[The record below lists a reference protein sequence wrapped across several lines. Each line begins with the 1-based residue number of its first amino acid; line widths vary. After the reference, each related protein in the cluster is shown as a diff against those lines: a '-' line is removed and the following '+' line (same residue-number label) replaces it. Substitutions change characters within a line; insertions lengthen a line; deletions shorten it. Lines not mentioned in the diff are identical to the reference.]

1 MIRSPIV
8 VVLGHVDVGK
18 TALLDKIR
26 GTSVMLKEPGTMT
39 QHIGAS
45 FLPWTVLKN
54 LSKKLSGHISE
65 KVKIP
70 GLLVIDTPGHEAFTN
85 LRRRGGSIAD
95 IAILVVDITK
105 GFQPQT
111 YEALEILRQRKTP
124 FILVAN
130 KIDKIPG
137 WKSSPN
143 SSFII
148 NFKTQSESVKNIFE
162 EHIYVI
168 INEMLR
174 QGFRS
179 DLYFRIT
186 DFTKTVAIVPTSAL
200 TGEGIPDLLLVLAG
214 LTQRYM
220 LKRLQITSK
229 YGKGVVLEV
238 KEEKGLGTTID
249 TIIYDGI
256 IKIGDTIV
264 VGGLDGAIVTKVKAL
279 LMPKPLDEMRAPED
293 RFAKVKKVIAAAGVK
308 IVANNLEKAIT
319 GAPVIVARKNNL
331 REVVKYVEEE
341 VKSIRISKK
350 IAGIVVKADTLGTL
364 EALTNYIE
372 KMGFPVRYADIGP
385 VIKRDIVEAS
395 ISKQSNHLFG
405 VILAFNVPIGEEAE
419 REARDK
425 DIKIFS
431 ERIIYRLVENYIK
444 WYKEEKEKEKKIILS
459 KIFFPAKVKILSNYI
474 FRRSNPIIVGVK
486 VLSGKIKPGYP
497 LMLKDGRKVGEIM
510 QIQEHGKPIKEAV
523 KGMEV
528 AISIRS
534 NMMIGRQIKDDDTLY
549 TDIPE
554 YQLEI
559 LLEKFKEEIGEE
571 EMELIREIKR
581 IRRKLYKGI

>member
-45 FLPWTVLKN
+45 FLPWSVLKS
-54 LSKKLSGHISE
+54 LSKKLSGQISE
-65 KVKIP
+65 RVKIP
-70 GLLVIDTPGHEAFTN
+70 GILVIDTPGHEAFTN
-85 LRRRGGSIAD
+85 LRKRGGSIAD

-111 YEALEILRQRKTP
+111 YEALEILRQRRTP
-124 FILVAN
+124 FILVVN

-148 NFKTQSESVKNIFE
+148 NYKRQSDSAKGSFE
-162 EHIYVI
+162 EAIYII
-168 INEMLR
+168 INEMLK
-174 QGFRS
+174 QGLRS
-179 DLYFRIT
+179 DLYFRIS

-214 LTQRYM
+214 LTQKYM
-220 LKRLQITSK
+220 LKRLQISNK
-229 YGKGVVLEV
+229 YGKGVILEV
-238 KEEKGLGTTID
+238 KEERGLGVTID
-249 TIIYDGI
+249 TIVYDGI
-256 IKIGDTIV
+256 IKVGDTIV
-264 VGGLDGAIVTKVKAL
+264 LGGLDGVIVTKVKAL

-293 RFAKVKKVIAAAGVK
+293 KFLHIKKIVAAAGVK

-319 GAPVIVARKNNL
+319 GAPVIVAGKRNL
-331 REVVKYVEEE
+331 REIIKQVEEE
-341 VKSIRISKK
+341 IESVRISKK
-350 IAGIVVKADTLGTL
+350 ITGLVVKADTLGTL
-364 EALTNYIE
+364 EALVTYIE
-372 KMGFPVRYADIGP
+372 KNGFPVRYADIGP

-395 ISKQSNHLFG
+395 ISKQNNRLYG
-405 VILAFNVPIGEEAE
+405 VILAFNVPITDDAE

-425 DIKIFS
+425 GIKIFS
-431 ERIIYRLVENYIK
+431 EKIIYRLVENYLK
-444 WYKEEKEKEKKIILS
+444 WYKEEKDREKRAILS
-459 KIFFPAKVKILSNYI
+459 KIILPAKIKILSNYI

-486 VLSGKIKPGYP
+486 IISGVIKPGFP
-497 LMLKDGRKVGEIM
+497 LMMENGRRVGEIM
-510 QIQEHGKPIKEAV
+510 QIQEHGKVLKEAIE
-523 KGMEV
+523 GMEV

-534 NMMIGRQIKDDDTLY
+534 NMIIGRQVKENEILY
-549 TDIPE
+549 TDIPNN
-554 YQLEI
+554 QMEI
-559 LLEKFKEEIGEE
+559 LIEKFRNDIGEE
-571 EMELIREIKR
+571 GIRLIKEIKKIKKR
-581 IRRKLYKGI
+581 AY

>member
-45 FLPWTVLKN
+45 FLPWSVLKS
-54 LSKKLSGHISE
+54 LSKKLSGQISE
-65 KVKIP
+65 RVKIP
-70 GLLVIDTPGHEAFTN
+70 GILVIDTPGHEAFTN
-85 LRRRGGSIAD
+85 LRKRGGSIAD

-111 YEALEILRQRKTP
+111 YEALEILRQRRTP
-124 FILVAN
+124 FILVVN

-148 NFKTQSESVKNIFE
+148 NYKRQSDSAKGSFE
-162 EHIYVI
+162 EAIYII
-168 INEMLR
+168 INEMLK
-174 QGFRS
+174 QGLRS
-179 DLYFRIT
+179 DLYFRIS

-214 LTQRYM
+214 LTQKYM
-220 LKRLQITSK
+220 LKRLQISNK
-229 YGKGVVLEV
+229 YGKGVILEV
-238 KEEKGLGTTID
+238 KEERGLGVTID

-256 IKIGDTIV
+256 IKVGDTIV
-264 VGGLDGAIVTKVKAL
+264 LGGLDGVIVTKVKAL

-293 RFAKVKKVIAAAGVK
+293 KFLHIKKIVAAAGVK

-319 GAPVIVARKNNL
+319 GAPVIVAGKENL
-331 REVVKYVEEE
+331 REIIKQVEEE
-341 VKSIRISKK
+341 IESVRISKK
-350 IAGIVVKADTLGTL
+350 ITGLVVKADTLGTL
-364 EALTNYIE
+364 EALVTYIE
-372 KMGFPVRYADIGP
+372 KNGFPVRYADIGP

-395 ISKQSNHLFG
+395 ISKQNNRLYG
-405 VILAFNVPIGEEAE
+405 VILAFNVPITDDAE

-431 ERIIYRLVENYIK
+431 EKIIYRLVENYLK
-444 WYKEEKEKEKKIILS
+444 WYKEEKDREKRAILS
-459 KIFFPAKVKILSNYI
+459 KIILPAKIKILSNYI

-486 VLSGKIKPGYP
+486 IISGVIKPGFP
-497 LMLKDGRKVGEIM
+497 LMMENGRRVGEIM
-510 QIQEHGKPIKEAV
+510 QIQEHGKVLKEAIE
-523 KGMEV
+523 GMEV

-534 NMMIGRQIKDDDTLY
+534 NMIIGRQVKENEILY
-549 TDIPE
+549 TDIPND
-554 YQLEI
+554 QMEI
-559 LLEKFKEEIGEE
+559 LIEKFRNDIGKEGIR
-571 EMELIREIKR
+571 LIKEIKKIKKR
-581 IRRKLYKGI
+581 AY

>member
-45 FLPWTVLKN
+45 FLPWSVLKS
-54 LSKKLSGHISE
+54 LSKKLSGQISE
-65 KVKIP
+65 RVKIP
-70 GLLVIDTPGHEAFTN
+70 GILVIDTPGHEAFTN
-85 LRRRGGSIAD
+85 LRKRGGSIAD

-111 YEALEILRQRKTP
+111 YEALEILRQRRTP
-124 FILVAN
+124 FILVVN

-148 NFKTQSESVKNIFE
+148 NYKRQSDSAKGSFE
-162 EHIYVI
+162 EAIYII
-168 INEMLR
+168 INEMLK
-174 QGFRS
+174 QGLRS
-179 DLYFRIT
+179 DLYFRIS

-214 LTQRYM
+214 LTQKYM
-220 LKRLQITSK
+220 LKRLQISNK
-229 YGKGVVLEV
+229 YGKGVILEV
-238 KEEKGLGTTID
+238 KEERGLGVTID

-256 IKIGDTIV
+256 IKVGDTIV
-264 VGGLDGAIVTKVKAL
+264 LGGLDGVIVTKVKAL

-293 RFAKVKKVIAAAGVK
+293 KFLHIKKIVAAAGVK

-319 GAPVIVARKNNL
+319 GAPVIVAGKRNL
-331 REVVKYVEEE
+331 REIIKQVEEE
-341 VKSIRISKK
+341 IESVRISKK
-350 IAGIVVKADTLGTL
+350 ITGLVVKADTLGTL
-364 EALTNYIE
+364 EALVTYIE
-372 KMGFPVRYADIGP
+372 KNGFPVRYADIGP

-395 ISKQSNHLFG
+395 ISKQNNRLYG
-405 VILAFNVPIGEEAE
+405 VILAFNVPITDDAE

-431 ERIIYRLVENYIK
+431 EKIIYRLVENYLK
-444 WYKEEKEKEKKIILS
+444 WYKEEKDREKRAILS
-459 KIFFPAKVKILSNYI
+459 KIILPAKIKILSNYI

-486 VLSGKIKPGYP
+486 IISGVIKPGFP
-497 LMLKDGRKVGEIM
+497 LMMENGRRVGEIM
-510 QIQEHGKPIKEAV
+510 QIQEHGKVLKEAIE
-523 KGMEV
+523 GMEV

-534 NMMIGRQIKDDDTLY
+534 NMIIGRQVKENEILY
-549 TDIPE
+549 TDIPND
-554 YQLEI
+554 QMEI
-559 LLEKFKEEIGEE
+559 LIEKFRNDIGEE
-571 EMELIREIKR
+571 GIRLIKKIKKIKKR
-581 IRRKLYKGI
+581 AY

>member
-45 FLPWTVLKN
+45 FLPWSVLKS
-54 LSKKLSGHISE
+54 LSKKLSGQISE
-65 KVKIP
+65 RVKIP
-70 GLLVIDTPGHEAFTN
+70 GILVIDTPGHEAFTN
-85 LRRRGGSIAD
+85 LRKRGGSIAD
-95 IAILVVDITK
+95 IAILVVDIMK

-111 YEALEILRQRKTP
+111 YEALEILRQRRTP
-124 FILVAN
+124 FILVVN

-137 WKSSPN
+137 WKSTPN

-148 NFKTQSESVKNIFE
+148 NYKMQSDSAKGSFE
-162 EHIYVI
+162 EAIYII
-168 INEMLR
+168 INEMLK
-174 QGFRS
+174 QGLRS
-179 DLYFRIT
+179 DLYFRIS

-214 LTQRYM
+214 LTQKYM
-220 LKRLQITSK
+220 LKRLQISNK
-229 YGKGVVLEV
+229 YGKGVILEV
-238 KEEKGLGTTID
+238 KEERGLGVTID

-264 VGGLDGAIVTKVKAL
+264 LGGLDGVIVTKVKAL

-293 RFAKVKKVIAAAGVK
+293 KFLHIKKIVAAAGVK

-319 GAPVIVARKNNL
+319 GAPVIVAGKRNL
-331 REVVKYVEEE
+331 REIIKQVEEE
-341 VKSIRISKK
+341 IESVRISKK
-350 IAGIVVKADTLGTL
+350 ITGLVVKADTLGTL
-364 EALTNYIE
+364 EALVTYIE
-372 KMGFPVRYADIGP
+372 KNGFPVRYADIGP

-395 ISKQSNHLFG
+395 ISKQNNRLYG
-405 VILAFNVPIGEEAE
+405 VILAFNVPITDDAE

-431 ERIIYRLVENYIK
+431 EKIIYRLVENYLK
-444 WYKEEKEKEKKIILS
+444 WYKEEKDREKRAILS
-459 KIFFPAKVKILSNYI
+459 KIILPAKIKILSNYI

-486 VLSGKIKPGYP
+486 IISGVIKPGFP
-497 LMLKDGRKVGEIM
+497 LMMENGRRVGEIM
-510 QIQEHGKPIKEAV
+510 QIQEHGKVLKEAIE
-523 KGMEV
+523 GMEV

-534 NMMIGRQIKDDDTLY
+534 NMIIGRQVKENEILY
-549 TDIPE
+549 TDIPND
-554 YQLEI
+554 QMEI
-559 LLEKFKEEIGEE
+559 LIEKFRNDIGEE
-571 EMELIREIKR
+571 GIRLIKEIKKIKKR
-581 IRRKLYKGI
+581 AY

>member
-45 FLPWTVLKN
+45 FLPWSVLKS
-54 LSKKLSGHISE
+54 LSKKLSGQISE

-70 GLLVIDTPGHEAFTN
+70 GILVIDTPGHEAFTN
-85 LRRRGGSIAD
+85 LRKRGGSIAD

-111 YEALEILRQRKTP
+111 YEALEILRQRRTP
-124 FILVAN
+124 FILVVN

-148 NFKTQSESVKNIFE
+148 NYKRQSDSAKGSFE
-162 EHIYVI
+162 EAIYII
-168 INEMLR
+168 INEMLK
-174 QGFRS
+174 QGLRS
-179 DLYFRIT
+179 DLYFRIS

-214 LTQRYM
+214 LTQKYM
-220 LKRLQITSK
+220 LKRLQISNK
-229 YGKGVVLEV
+229 YGKGVILEV
-238 KEEKGLGTTID
+238 KEERGLGVTID

-256 IKIGDTIV
+256 IKVGDTIV
-264 VGGLDGAIVTKVKAL
+264 LGGLDGVIVTKVKAL

-293 RFAKVKKVIAAAGVK
+293 KFLHIKKIVAAAGVK

-319 GAPVIVARKNNL
+319 GAPVIVAGKENL
-331 REVVKYVEEE
+331 REIIKQVEEE
-341 VKSIRISKK
+341 IESVRISKK
-350 IAGIVVKADTLGTL
+350 ITGLVVKADTLGTL
-364 EALTNYIE
+364 EALVTYIE
-372 KMGFPVRYADIGP
+372 KNGFPVRYADIGP

-395 ISKQSNHLFG
+395 ISKQNNRLYG
-405 VILAFNVPIGEEAE
+405 VILAFNVPITDDAE

-431 ERIIYRLVENYIK
+431 EKIIYRLVENYLK
-444 WYKEEKEKEKKIILS
+444 WYKEEKDREKRAILS
-459 KIFFPAKVKILSNYI
+459 KIILPAKIKILSNYI

-486 VLSGKIKPGYP
+486 IISGVIKPGFP
-497 LMLKDGRKVGEIM
+497 LMMENGRRVGEIM
-510 QIQEHGKPIKEAV
+510 QIQEHGKVLKEAIE
-523 KGMEV
+523 GMEV

-534 NMMIGRQIKDDDTLY
+534 NMIIGRQVKENEILY
-549 TDIPE
+549 TDIPND
-554 YQLEI
+554 QMEI
-559 LLEKFKEEIGEE
+559 LIEKFRNDIGEE
-571 EMELIREIKR
+571 GIRLIKEIKKIKKR
-581 IRRKLYKGI
+581 AY

>member
-45 FLPWTVLKN
+45 FLPWSVLKS
-54 LSKKLSGHISE
+54 LSKKLSGQISE

-70 GLLVIDTPGHEAFTN
+70 GILVIDTPGHEAFTN
-85 LRRRGGSIAD
+85 LRKRGGSIAD

-111 YEALEILRQRKTP
+111 YEALEILKQRRTP
-124 FILVAN
+124 FILVVN

-148 NFKTQSESVKNIFE
+148 NYKRQSDSAKGSFE
-162 EHIYVI
+162 EAIYII
-168 INEMLR
+168 INEMLK
-174 QGFRS
+174 QGLRS
-179 DLYFRIT
+179 DLYFRIS

-214 LTQRYM
+214 LTQKYM
-220 LKRLQITSK
+220 LKRLQISNK
-229 YGKGVVLEV
+229 YGKGVILEV
-238 KEEKGLGTTID
+238 KEERGLGVTID

-256 IKIGDTIV
+256 IKVGDTIV
-264 VGGLDGAIVTKVKAL
+264 LGGLDGVIVTKVKAL

-293 RFAKVKKVIAAAGVK
+293 KFLHIKKIVAAAGVK

-319 GAPVIVARKNNL
+319 GAPVIVAGKENL
-331 REVVKYVEEE
+331 REIIKQVEEE
-341 VKSIRISKK
+341 IESVRISKK
-350 IAGIVVKADTLGTL
+350 ITGLVVKADTLGTL
-364 EALTNYIE
+364 EALVTYIE
-372 KMGFPVRYADIGP
+372 KNGFPVRYADIGP

-395 ISKQSNHLFG
+395 ISKQNNRLYG
-405 VILAFNVPIGEEAE
+405 VILAFNVPITDDAE

-431 ERIIYRLVENYIK
+431 EKIIYRLVENYLK
-444 WYKEEKEKEKKIILS
+444 WYKEEKDREKRAILS
-459 KIFFPAKVKILSNYI
+459 KIILPAKIKILSNYI

-486 VLSGKIKPGYP
+486 IISGVIKPGFP
-497 LMLKDGRKVGEIM
+497 LMMENGRRVGEIM
-510 QIQEHGKPIKEAV
+510 QIQEHGKVLKEAIE
-523 KGMEV
+523 GMEV

-534 NMMIGRQIKDDDTLY
+534 NMIIGRQVKENEILY
-549 TDIPE
+549 TDIPND
-554 YQLEI
+554 QMEI
-559 LLEKFKEEIGEE
+559 LIEKFRNDIGEE
-571 EMELIREIKR
+571 GIRLIKEIKKIKKR
-581 IRRKLYKGI
+581 AF

>member
-45 FLPWTVLKN
+45 FLPWSVLKS
-54 LSKKLSGHISE
+54 LSKKLSGQISE

-70 GLLVIDTPGHEAFTN
+70 GILVIDTPGHEAFTN
-85 LRRRGGSIAD
+85 LRKRGGSIAD

-111 YEALEILRQRKTP
+111 YEALEILRQRRTP
-124 FILVAN
+124 FILVVN

-148 NFKTQSESVKNIFE
+148 NYKRQSDSAKGSFE
-162 EHIYVI
+162 EAIYII
-168 INEMLR
+168 INEMLK
-174 QGFRS
+174 QGLRS
-179 DLYFRIT
+179 DLYFRIS

-214 LTQRYM
+214 LTQKYM
-220 LKRLQITSK
+220 LKRLQISNK
-229 YGKGVVLEV
+229 YGKGVILEV
-238 KEEKGLGTTID
+238 KEERGLGVTID

-256 IKIGDTIV
+256 IKVGDTIV
-264 VGGLDGAIVTKVKAL
+264 LGGLDGVIVTKVKAL

-293 RFAKVKKVIAAAGVK
+293 KFLHIKKIVAAAGVK

-319 GAPVIVARKNNL
+319 GAPVIVAGKENL
-331 REVVKYVEEE
+331 REIIKQVEEE
-341 VKSIRISKK
+341 IESVRISKK
-350 IAGIVVKADTLGTL
+350 ITGLVVKADTLGTL
-364 EALTNYIE
+364 EALVTYIE
-372 KMGFPVRYADIGP
+372 KNGFPVRYADIGP

-395 ISKQSNHLFG
+395 ISKQNNRLYG
-405 VILAFNVPIGEEAE
+405 VILAFNVPITDDAE

-431 ERIIYRLVENYIK
+431 EKIIYRLVENYLK
-444 WYKEEKEKEKKIILS
+444 WYKEEKDREKRAILS
-459 KIFFPAKVKILSNYI
+459 KIILPAKIKILSNYI

-486 VLSGKIKPGYP
+486 IISGVIKPGFP
-497 LMLKDGRKVGEIM
+497 LMMENGRRVGEIM
-510 QIQEHGKPIKEAV
+510 QIQEHGKVLKEAIE
-523 KGMEV
+523 GMEV

-534 NMMIGRQIKDDDTLY
+534 NMIIGRQVKENEILY
-549 TDIPE
+549 TDIPND
-554 YQLEI
+554 QMEI
-559 LLEKFKEEIGEE
+559 LIEKFRNDIGEE
-571 EMELIREIKR
+571 GIRLIKKIKKIKKR
-581 IRRKLYKGI
+581 AY

>member
-45 FLPWTVLKN
+45 FLPWSVLKS
-54 LSKKLSGHISE
+54 LSKKLSGQISE

-70 GLLVIDTPGHEAFTN
+70 GILVIDTPGHEAFTN
-85 LRRRGGSIAD
+85 LRKRGGSIAD

-111 YEALEILRQRKTP
+111 YEALEILRQRRTP
-124 FILVAN
+124 FILVVN

-148 NFKTQSESVKNIFE
+148 NYKKQSDSAKGSFE
-162 EHIYVI
+162 EAIYII
-168 INEMLR
+168 INEMLK
-174 QGFRS
+174 QGLRS
-179 DLYFRIT
+179 DLYFRIS

-214 LTQRYM
+214 LTQKYM
-220 LKRLQITSK
+220 LKRLRISNK
-229 YGKGVVLEV
+229 YGKGVILEV
-238 KEEKGLGTTID
+238 KEERGLGVTID

-256 IKIGDTIV
+256 IKVGDTIV
-264 VGGLDGAIVTKVKAL
+264 LGGLDGVIVTKVKAL

-293 RFAKVKKVIAAAGVK
+293 KFLHIKKIVAAAGVK

-319 GAPVIVARKNNL
+319 GAPVIVAGKGNL
-331 REVVKYVEEE
+331 REIIKQVEEE
-341 VKSIRISKK
+341 IESVRISKK
-350 IAGIVVKADTLGTL
+350 ITGLVVKADTLGTL
-364 EALTNYIE
+364 EALVTYIE
-372 KMGFPVRYADIGP
+372 KNGFPVRYADIGP

-395 ISKQSNHLFG
+395 ISKQSNRLYG
-405 VILAFNVPIGEEAE
+405 VILAFNVPITDDAE

-431 ERIIYRLVENYIK
+431 EKIIYRLVENYLK
-444 WYKEEKEKEKKIILS
+444 WYKEEKDREKRAILS
-459 KIFFPAKVKILSNYI
+459 KIILPAKIKILSNYI

-486 VLSGKIKPGYP
+486 IISGVIKPGFP
-497 LMLKDGRKVGEIM
+497 LMMENGRRVGEIM
-510 QIQEHGKPIKEAV
+510 QIQEHGKVLKEAIE
-523 KGMEV
+523 GMEV

-534 NMMIGRQIKDDDTLY
+534 NMIIGRQVKENEILY
-549 TDIPE
+549 TDIPND
-554 YQLEI
+554 QMEI
-559 LLEKFKEEIGEE
+559 LIEKFRNDIGEE
-571 EMELIREIKR
+571 GIRLIKEIKKIKKR
-581 IRRKLYKGI
+581 AY

>member
-45 FLPWTVLKN
+45 FLPWSVLKS
-54 LSKKLSGHISE
+54 LSKKLSGQISE
-65 KVKIP
+65 RVKIP
-70 GLLVIDTPGHEAFTN
+70 GILVIDTPGHEAFTN
-85 LRRRGGSIAD
+85 LRKRGGSIAD

-111 YEALEILRQRKTP
+111 YEALEILRQRRTP
-124 FILVAN
+124 FILVVN

-148 NFKTQSESVKNIFE
+148 NYKKQSDSAKGSFE
-162 EHIYVI
+162 EAIYII
-168 INEMLR
+168 INEMLK
-174 QGFRS
+174 QGLRS
-179 DLYFRIT
+179 DLYFRIS

-214 LTQRYM
+214 LTQKYM
-220 LKRLQITSK
+220 LKRLQISNK
-229 YGKGVVLEV
+229 YGKGVILEV
-238 KEEKGLGTTID
+238 KEERGLGVTID
-249 TIIYDGI
+249 TIVYDGI
-256 IKIGDTIV
+256 IKVGDTIV
-264 VGGLDGAIVTKVKAL
+264 LGGLDGVIVTKVKAL

-293 RFAKVKKVIAAAGVK
+293 KFLHIKKIVAAAGVK

-319 GAPVIVARKNNL
+319 GAPVIVAGKRNL
-331 REVVKYVEEE
+331 REIIKQVEEE
-341 VKSIRISKK
+341 IESVRISKK
-350 IAGIVVKADTLGTL
+350 ITGLVVKADTLGTL
-364 EALTNYIE
+364 EALVTYIE
-372 KMGFPVRYADIGP
+372 KNGFPVRYADIGP

-395 ISKQSNHLFG
+395 ISKQNNRLYG
-405 VILAFNVPIGEEAE
+405 VILAFNVPITDDAE

-431 ERIIYRLVENYIK
+431 EKIIYRLVENYLK
-444 WYKEEKEKEKKIILS
+444 WYKEEKDREKRAILS
-459 KIFFPAKVKILSNYI
+459 KIILPAKIKILSNYI

-486 VLSGKIKPGYP
+486 IISGVIKPGFP
-497 LMLKDGRKVGEIM
+497 LMMENGRRVGEIM
-510 QIQEHGKPIKEAV
+510 QIQEHGKVLKEAIE
-523 KGMEV
+523 GMEV

-534 NMMIGRQIKDDDTLY
+534 NMIIGRQVKENEILY
-549 TDIPE
+549 TDIPND
-554 YQLEI
+554 QMEI
-559 LLEKFKEEIGEE
+559 LIEKFRNDIGEE
-571 EMELIREIKR
+571 GIKLIKEIKKIKKR
-581 IRRKLYKGI
+581 AY

>member
-45 FLPWTVLKN
+45 FLPWSVLKS
-54 LSKKLSGHISE
+54 LSKKLSGQISE
-65 KVKIP
+65 RVKIP
-70 GLLVIDTPGHEAFTN
+70 GILVIDTPGHEAFTN
-85 LRRRGGSIAD
+85 LRKRGGSIAD

-111 YEALEILRQRKTP
+111 YEALEILRQRRTP
-124 FILVAN
+124 FILVVN

-148 NFKTQSESVKNIFE
+148 NYKRQSDSAKGSFE
-162 EHIYVI
+162 EAIYII
-168 INEMLR
+168 INEMLK
-174 QGFRS
+174 QGLRS
-179 DLYFRIT
+179 DLYFRIS

-214 LTQRYM
+214 LTQKYM
-220 LKRLQITSK
+220 LKRLQISNK
-229 YGKGVVLEV
+229 YGKGVILEV
-238 KEEKGLGTTID
+238 KEERGLGVTID

-256 IKIGDTIV
+256 IKVGDTIV
-264 VGGLDGAIVTKVKAL
+264 LGGLDGVIVTKVKAL

-293 RFAKVKKVIAAAGVK
+293 KFLHIKKIVAAAGVK

-319 GAPVIVARKNNL
+319 GAPVVVAGKENL
-331 REVVKYVEEE
+331 REIIKQVEEE
-341 VKSIRISKK
+341 IESVRISKK
-350 IAGIVVKADTLGTL
+350 ITGLVVKADTLGTL
-364 EALTNYIE
+364 EALVTYIE
-372 KMGFPVRYADIGP
+372 KNGFPVRYADIGP

-395 ISKQSNHLFG
+395 ISKQSNRLYG
-405 VILAFNVPIGEEAE
+405 VILAFNVPITDDAE

-431 ERIIYRLVENYIK
+431 EKIIYRLVENYLK
-444 WYKEEKEKEKKIILS
+444 WYKEEKDREKRAILS
-459 KIFFPAKVKILSNYI
+459 KIILPAKIKILSNYI

-486 VLSGKIKPGYP
+486 IISGVIKPGFP
-497 LMLKDGRKVGEIM
+497 LMMENGRRVGEIM
-510 QIQEHGKPIKEAV
+510 QIQEHGKVLKEAIE
-523 KGMEV
+523 GMEV

-534 NMMIGRQIKDDDTLY
+534 NMIIGRQVKENEILY
-549 TDIPE
+549 TDIPND
-554 YQLEI
+554 QMEI
-559 LLEKFKEEIGEE
+559 LIEKFRNDIGEE
-571 EMELIREIKR
+571 GIRLIKEIKKIKKR
-581 IRRKLYKGI
+581 AY

>member
-45 FLPWTVLKN
+45 FLPWSVLKS
-54 LSKKLSGHISE
+54 LSKKLSGQISE
-65 KVKIP
+65 RVKIP
-70 GLLVIDTPGHEAFTN
+70 GILVIDTPGHEAFTN
-85 LRRRGGSIAD
+85 LRKRGGSIAD

-111 YEALEILRQRKTP
+111 YEALEILRQRRTP
-124 FILVAN
+124 FILVVN

-148 NFKTQSESVKNIFE
+148 NYKKQSDSAKGSFE
-162 EHIYVI
+162 EAIYII
-168 INEMLR
+168 INEMLK
-174 QGFRS
+174 QGLRS
-179 DLYFRIT
+179 DLYFRIS

-214 LTQRYM
+214 LTQKYM
-220 LKRLQITSK
+220 LKRLQISNK
-229 YGKGVVLEV
+229 YGKGVILEV
-238 KEEKGLGTTID
+238 KEERGLGVTID

-256 IKIGDTIV
+256 IKVGDTIV
-264 VGGLDGAIVTKVKAL
+264 LGGLDGVIVTKVKAL

-293 RFAKVKKVIAAAGVK
+293 KFLHIKKIVAAAGVK

-319 GAPVIVARKNNL
+319 GAPVIVAGKRNL
-331 REVVKYVEEE
+331 REIIKQVEEE
-341 VKSIRISKK
+341 IESVRISKK
-350 IAGIVVKADTLGTL
+350 ITGLVVKADTLGTL
-364 EALTNYIE
+364 EALVTYIE
-372 KMGFPVRYADIGP
+372 KNGFPVRYADIGP

-395 ISKQSNHLFG
+395 ISKQNNRLYG
-405 VILAFNVPIGEEAE
+405 VILAFNVPITDDAE

-431 ERIIYRLVENYIK
+431 EKIIYRLVENYLK
-444 WYKEEKEKEKKIILS
+444 WYKEEKDREKRAILS
-459 KIFFPAKVKILSNYI
+459 KIILPAKIKILSNYI

-486 VLSGKIKPGYP
+486 IISGVIKPGFP
-497 LMLKDGRKVGEIM
+497 LMMENGRRVGEIM
-510 QIQEHGKPIKEAV
+510 QIQEHGKVLKEAIE
-523 KGMEV
+523 GMEV

-534 NMMIGRQIKDDDTLY
+534 NMIIGRQVKENEILY
-549 TDIPE
+549 TDIPND
-554 YQLEI
+554 QMEI
-559 LLEKFKEEIGEE
+559 LIEKFRNDIGEE
-571 EMELIREIKR
+571 GIKLIKEIKKIKKR
-581 IRRKLYKGI
+581 AY

>member
-45 FLPWTVLKN
+45 FLPWSVLKS
-54 LSKKLSGHISE
+54 LSKKLSGQISE
-65 KVKIP
+65 RVKIP
-70 GLLVIDTPGHEAFTN
+70 GILVIDTPGHEAFTN
-85 LRRRGGSIAD
+85 LRKRGGSIAD

-111 YEALEILRQRKTP
+111 YEALEILRQRRTP
-124 FILVAN
+124 FILVVN

-148 NFKTQSESVKNIFE
+148 NYKRQSDSAKGSFE
-162 EHIYVI
+162 EAIYII
-168 INEMLR
+168 INEMLK
-174 QGFRS
+174 QGLRS
-179 DLYFRIT
+179 DLYFRIS

-214 LTQRYM
+214 LTQKYM
-220 LKRLQITSK
+220 LKRLQISNK
-229 YGKGVVLEV
+229 YGKGVILEV
-238 KEEKGLGTTID
+238 KEERGLGVTID

-256 IKIGDTIV
+256 IKVGDTIV
-264 VGGLDGAIVTKVKAL
+264 LGGLDGVIVTKVKAL

-293 RFAKVKKVIAAAGVK
+293 KFLHIKKIVAAAGVK

-319 GAPVIVARKNNL
+319 GAPVIVAGKENL
-331 REVVKYVEEE
+331 REIIKQVEEE
-341 VKSIRISKK
+341 IESVRISKK
-350 IAGIVVKADTLGTL
+350 ITGLVVKADTLGTL
-364 EALTNYIE
+364 EALVTYIE
-372 KMGFPVRYADIGP
+372 KNGFPVRYADIGP

-395 ISKQSNHLFG
+395 ISKQNNRLYG
-405 VILAFNVPIGEEAE
+405 VILAFNVPITDDAE

-431 ERIIYRLVENYIK
+431 EKIIYRLVENYLK
-444 WYKEEKEKEKKIILS
+444 WYKEEKDREKRAILS
-459 KIFFPAKVKILSNYI
+459 KIILPAKIKILSNYI

-486 VLSGKIKPGYP
+486 IISGVIKPGFP
-497 LMLKDGRKVGEIM
+497 LMMENGRRVGEIM
-510 QIQEHGKPIKEAV
+510 QIQEHGKVLKEAIE
-523 KGMEV
+523 GMEV

-534 NMMIGRQIKDDDTLY
+534 NMIIGRQVKENEILY
-549 TDIPE
+549 TDIPND
-554 YQLEI
+554 QMEI
-559 LLEKFKEEIGEE
+559 LIEKFRNDIGEE
-571 EMELIREIKR
+571 GIRLIKEIKKIKKR
-581 IRRKLYKGI
+581 AY